1 MALVPPY
8 GGASCDEKLLGGL
21 MIKSDWKG
29 DAHD

>member
-8 GGASCDEKLLGGL
+8 GGAISGEKLLSGL
-21 MIKSDWKG
+21 MIKTDWKG